1 MINLSKKNSS
11 INSAKNKLISIEAN
25 LTEAHAQANDEGKE
39 KIESA
44 MEAVV
49 KASESLSEI

>member
-1 MINLSKKNSS
+1 MINLSKKDSS
-11 INSAKNKLISIEAN
+11 INSTKNKLSSIEAN
-25 LTEAHAQANDEGKE
+25 LTEAHAQANDESKE

-49 KASESLSEI
+49 KASEELSNL

>member
-1 MINLSKKNSS
+1 MSKKNSS
-11 INSAKNKLISIEAN
+11 INSAKNKLSSIESN
-25 LTEAHAQANDEGKE
+25 LTEAHAQVNDEGKE